1 MKKIFYTFLFLLTSS
16 AALFAQET
24 SSKPILIMDD
34 GQLRSHPVKVFVTD
48 VNITDEMQ
56 PVLCLI
62 GINQKTREKYENV
75 LCKGPSFIPFQTAT
89 DQTISH
95 DVAGTPITVKGTVM
109 LFDLNEIRIPFYDA
123 GVRVLP
129 VVTWISKKTTLPNNE
144 IKLDY
149 AEVISEYEIY
159 IGNGT
164 GGIFWTAVLL
174 IGMIGIIF
182 ILEWVMDKRPLDL
195 IRIYDGKMSLSLT
208 QMAMW
213 TLAVGGMVFAFGLMH
228 LDVPEIPDSLI
239 ALMGLSVAT
248 SAAGHYQSHLLK
260 DIKQEIGRKN
270 VNANGKKKR
279 FFSGLSSIINVTVG
293 DKEFPSMAK
302 SQYLFW
308 TVATI
313 ILFVYKSSV
322 EGMLWS
328 VPEELIVLMGI
339 SQGSYLVRNQME
351 ISKENKVLES
361 INKDQDGSKKN
372 K

>member
-1 MKKIFYTFLFLLTSS
+1 MKKIFYVLSFLLIS
-16 AALFAQET
+16 AATVSAQET
-24 SSKPILIMDD
+24 SSKPMIIMGD
-34 GQLRSHPVKVFVTD
+34 GQLRSHPVKVFITN

-56 PVLCLI
+56 PVLCLV

-75 LCKGPSFIPFQTAT
+75 LCKGPSFIPFQTAS

-95 DVAGTPITVKGTVM
+95 DVAGTPITFKGTMM
-109 LFDLNEIRIPFYDA
+109 LFDLNEIKIPFYDA

-129 VVTWISKKTTLPNNE
+129 VVTWISEKISLPNNG
-144 IKLDY
+144 IKYEY
-149 AEVISEYEIY
+149 AEVISEDEIY

-164 GGIFWTAVLL
+164 GGIFWTAFFLL
-174 IGMIGIIF
+174 VMVGIVF
-182 ILEWVMDKRPLDL
+182 GLEWTMKKRPLDV
-195 IRIYDGKMSLSLT
+195 IRIYDGKISLSLT

-228 LDVPEIPDSLI
+228 LDVPEIPDSLVV
-239 ALMGLSVAT
+239 LMGLSVVT
-248 SAAGHYQSHLLK
+248 SAAGHYQSHILK

-270 VNANGKKKR
+270 VNASEKKKR
-279 FFSGLSSIINVTVG
+279 YFSGLSSIINVTVG
-293 DKEFPSMAK
+293 GKEFPSMAK
-302 SQYLFW
+302 SQYFFW

-322 EGMLWS
+322 EGKLWS

-351 ISKENKVLES
+351 IGKEQKELTK
-361 INKDQDGSKKN
+361 IKKDK
-372 K
+372 